1 MATSEYIVVSSDSSH
16 STGTAASFTQILGN
30 NYILTG
36 GTNYEIKVVSAS
48 FPTPHPYTNLPIYIT
63 CDLVNTS
70 SLYGEVDSYI
80 TLIDQEMPTK
90 IQSQY
95 VYYNNMD
102 DNAVS
107 LKRRVFNSLSIKIRD
122 ASGVDIPNTG
132 KSNVV
137 LAFRPVV

>member
-1 MATSEYIVVSSDSSH
+1 MATSEYIVVSSDSSY

-30 NYILTG
+30 NYILNG
-36 GTNYEIKVVSAS
+36 ATNYEMKVVSAS

-90 IQSQY
+90 IQSEY

-107 LKRRVFNSLSIKIRD
+107 LKKRVFNSLSIKIRD
-122 ASGVDIPNTG
+122 SAGTNIPNG
-132 KSNVV
+132 KANVV
-137 LAFRPVV
+137 LAFRAVV